1 MPRNGSETLPLPGIL
16 PPATLMSAASLMSS
30 PAILPDTSNVISSP
44 GSAAGP
50 MPCASPAGPMIAP
63 PGPAPVRVSR
73 FRAQDS
79 TKGMPTNDT
88 SGPLFS
94 ASSPS
99 AGLQSSLENRL
110 RARTDVNGSP
120 EYVLTWKHWD
130 MPAGPLICALRASAR
145 HTSGNGCIGLPTP
158 VVPNGGRRPRDGAM
172 SLTGQTPDGKKRQVD
187 LDWIAR
193 KAMAG
198 WPTPKAQEDGRTPEQ
213 YAEGR
218 LRGYETRKGKTS
230 GGPSSKVGTLS
241 IAVQVVGYATP
252 RAIDGRPKGNGPR
265 PDTLTGQ
272 MHYGS
277 DRKRLAGGALNPDFV
292 CWLMGYPPDWVGCA
306 PSATPSSRKSRPSS

>member
-16 PPATLMSAASLMSS
+16 PPATLTSEASLTCNPMTSPNTSS
-30 PAILPDTSNVISSP
+30 VISSP
-44 GSAAGP
+44 GSAAGLTRS
-50 MPCASPAGPMIAP
+50 ASPAGPTIAP
-63 PGPAPVRVSR
+63 SGPAPVRVSR

-79 TKGMPTNDT
+79 TRAMPINDT

-130 MPAGPLICALRASAR
+130 MPAGPPICALRASAR
-145 HTSGNGCIGLPTP
+145 HTSGNGCSGW
-158 VVPNGGRRPRDGAM
+158 
-172 SLTGQTPDGKKRQVD
+172 QTP
-187 LDWIAR
+187 
-193 KAMAG
+193 MAG
-198 WPTPKAQEDGRTPEQ
+198 SQRKSARAISREGNSRLGGGQRSPPGLEQQAELAVGIRPKEM
-213 YAEGR
+213 
-218 LRGYETRKGKTS
+218 
-230 GGPSSKVGTLS
+230 
-241 IAVQVVGYATP
+241 VGYATP

-292 CWLMGYPPDWVGCA
+292 SWLMGYPLDWPGCA
-306 PSATPSSRKSRPSS
+306 P